1 MNFALT
7 TLIVFF
13 FLLPGLTYRRFY
25 YTEEFSKQYF
35 KQSFFEVFASTF
47 IPSIILHFIWFNAIR
62 TFDYQ
67 IDLRV
72 VGQLMTSRDYP
83 TTAFENLQNNLMPI
97 IFYHIS
103 ILIFAAFSG
112 SASKF
117 IIRKGGFDRKKKI
130 LRFQNFWHYIFKGE
144 FFDFPK
150 AAFDLVDDK
159 VDEIELLFVDALVE
173 LKEGTI
179 IYDGVLVD
187 YELSKE
193 GGLQN
198 ISLKGVRRRFL
209 KDDPQ
214 KKKKADTQ
222 IQDVLAGD
230 LSDFTETA
238 NRYYEVPGHILIIP
252 YEKIVNLNFSYYK
265 IQELEKDEFNVV
277 MVG

>member
-130 LRFQNFWHYIFKGE
+130 LRFQNFWHYIF
-144 FFDFPK
+144 
-150 AAFDLVDDK
+150 
-159 VDEIELLFVDALVE
+159 
-173 LKEGTI
+173 
-179 IYDGVLVD
+179 
-187 YELSKE
+187 
-193 GGLQN
+193 
-198 ISLKGVRRRFL
+198 
-209 KDDPQ
+209 
-214 KKKKADTQ
+214 
-222 IQDVLAGD
+222 VLA
-230 LSDFTETA
+230 
-238 NRYYEVPGHILIIP
+238 P
-252 YEKIVNLNFSYYK
+252 
-265 IQELEKDEFNVV
+265 
-277 MVG
+277 